1 MSYRLATDF
10 YMQQTTYKHD
20 YNPGGISPRNRQTDY
35 PYGADAPKADVPGP
49 LNNFR
54 PRFGDPLPQHI
65 RDLDGQR
72 FDEAPLTDR
81 QRVKRGEEWIGGR
94 RYEEPRTD
102 RGRYY
107 EMDGQ
112 RNISP
117 NRRYD
122 RMYRE
127 LDDGRHTS
135 LDRPINKERM
145 WESELERQNLRPG
158 RHTSLD
164 RYDTMDKRKENLKQ
178 YMRNRRQDPL
188 EGGYP
193 ERGRNG
199 SPERHLDRG
208 REYERPRNESPSR
221 WDRDRNT
228 YNAVDDRRYDPSRDK
243 YKYPDWYEKP
253 LQPMMDSYANQ
264 QKMADRTTYRD
275 YGEFLQD
282 RIKREELRKQPLEYP
297 AANLRDQLSHRDTY
311 RERMFGPDTENRYYT
326 RDNERFRNA
335 DKGRQAE
342 AKSRR
347 EAEKIELHDGNF
359 KPWARD
365 AYQNPSHHP
374 LRRELDNDNGKDNAS
389 VHDKRTEHQNTRPHT
404 EPASQTWSDNLE
416 PKSTN
421 SGVYL
426 FMRTHMDGKPDV
438 VKALKEGRSVLANS
452 YGQLK
457 GIANSTEINLL
468 EGLEGW
474 NIRFNMTRTG
484 DYWSERSQRT
494 SGLDFIIIVFWFPS
508 LNDAEKWVITERKF
522 KNPHFPDPDGS
533 DVVIL
538 PLNDSPPQERLAHT
552 YMMTEYPRSFDPTL
566 FRDTFAPRIKD
577 LLWRKFGIDGFF
589 IQCIRSRYIW
599 GSWIKP
605 SSLVT
610 TIRFNSKSEANAFF
624 NDPEYKQIR
633 QEISRRIEQ
642 LPIHLNWF
650 RPTTSMFTINEY
662 V

>member
-102 RGRYY
+102 RGVYNPPRRRYY

-297 AANLRDQLSHRDTY
+297 AANL
-311 RERMFGPDTENRYYT
+311 
-326 RDNERFRNA
+326 
-335 DKGRQAE
+335 
-342 AKSRR
+342 
-347 EAEKIELHDGNF
+347 
-359 KPWARD
+359 
-365 AYQNPSHHP
+365 

-389 VHDKRTEHQNTRPHT
+389 VHDKRTEHQ
-404 EPASQTWSDNLE
+404 

>member
-102 RGRYY
+102 RGVYNPPRRRYY

-297 AANLRDQLSHRDTY
+297 AANL
-311 RERMFGPDTENRYYT
+311 
-326 RDNERFRNA
+326 
-335 DKGRQAE
+335 
-342 AKSRR
+342 
-347 EAEKIELHDGNF
+347 
-359 KPWARD
+359 
-365 AYQNPSHHP
+365 
-374 LRRELDNDNGKDNAS
+374 
-389 VHDKRTEHQNTRPHT
+389 
-404 EPASQTWSDNLE
+404 

>member
-102 RGRYY
+102 RGVYNPPRRRYY

-374 LRRELDNDNGKDNAS
+374 
-389 VHDKRTEHQNTRPHT
+389 
-404 EPASQTWSDNLE
+404 

-457 GIANSTEINLL
+457 GIANSTEIHLL
-468 EGLEGW
+468 EGRPEGW
-474 NIRFNMTRTG
+474 THVPSSKPDRSWDVG
-484 DYWSERSQRT
+484 DSV
-494 SGLDFIIIVFWFPS
+494 IIFWFPTRKEAEMWLYHEKKFQRAS
-508 LNDAEKWVITERKF
+508 FPEYHGSDMACLPINWNPENDRHYPTFLVTEYEGIVDPDQFREKFVSNMYDILQRHKAERFVIQTVGIKMFRGNWFKQRSVVTCNRFPSSQAALDFYNDPDYERLRRSVREISKSRTTFMFTLTER
-522 KNPHFPDPDGS
+522 P
-533 DVVIL
+533 V
-538 PLNDSPPQERLAHT
+538 
-552 YMMTEYPRSFDPTL
+552 
-566 FRDTFAPRIKD
+566 
-577 LLWRKFGIDGFF
+577 
-589 IQCIRSRYIW
+589 
-599 GSWIKP
+599 
-605 SSLVT
+605 
-610 TIRFNSKSEANAFF
+610 
-624 NDPEYKQIR
+624 
-633 QEISRRIEQ
+633 
-642 LPIHLNWF
+642 
-650 RPTTSMFTINEY
+650 
-662 V
+662 

>member
-102 RGRYY
+102 RGVYNPPRRRYY

-228 YNAVDDRRYDPSRDK
+228 YNAVDDR
-243 YKYPDWYEKP
+243 YEKP

-297 AANLRDQLSHRDTY
+297 AANL
-311 RERMFGPDTENRYYT
+311 
-326 RDNERFRNA
+326 
-335 DKGRQAE
+335 
-342 AKSRR
+342 
-347 EAEKIELHDGNF
+347 
-359 KPWARD
+359 
-365 AYQNPSHHP
+365 
-374 LRRELDNDNGKDNAS
+374 
-389 VHDKRTEHQNTRPHT
+389 
-404 EPASQTWSDNLE
+404 

>member
-102 RGRYY
+102 RGVYNPPRRRYY

-297 AANLRDQLSHRDTY
+297 AANL
-311 RERMFGPDTENRYYT
+311 
-326 RDNERFRNA
+326 
-335 DKGRQAE
+335 
-342 AKSRR
+342 
-347 EAEKIELHDGNF
+347 
-359 KPWARD
+359 
-365 AYQNPSHHP
+365 
-374 LRRELDNDNGKDNAS
+374 
-389 VHDKRTEHQNTRPHT
+389 
-404 EPASQTWSDNLE
+404 

-457 GIANSTEINLL
+457 GIANSTEIHLL
-468 EGLEGW
+468 EGRPEGW
-474 NIRFNMTRTG
+474 THVPSSKPDRSWDVG
-484 DYWSERSQRT
+484 DSV
-494 SGLDFIIIVFWFPS
+494 IIFWFPTRKEAEMWLYHEKKFQRAS
-508 LNDAEKWVITERKF
+508 FPEYHGSDMACLPINWNPENDRHYPTFLVTEYEGIVDPDQFREKFVSNMYDILQRHKAERFVIQTVGIKMFRGNWFKQRSVVTCNRFPSSQAALDFYNDPDYERLRRSVREISKSRTTFMFTLTER
-522 KNPHFPDPDGS
+522 P
-533 DVVIL
+533 V
-538 PLNDSPPQERLAHT
+538 
-552 YMMTEYPRSFDPTL
+552 
-566 FRDTFAPRIKD
+566 
-577 LLWRKFGIDGFF
+577 
-589 IQCIRSRYIW
+589 
-599 GSWIKP
+599 
-605 SSLVT
+605 
-610 TIRFNSKSEANAFF
+610 
-624 NDPEYKQIR
+624 
-633 QEISRRIEQ
+633 
-642 LPIHLNWF
+642 
-650 RPTTSMFTINEY
+650 
-662 V
+662 

>member
-102 RGRYY
+102 RGVYNPPRRRYY

-117 NRRYD
+117 NR
-122 RMYRE
+122 
-127 LDDGRHTS
+127 
-135 LDRPINKERM
+135 
-145 WESELERQNLRPG
+145 
-158 RHTSLD
+158 
-164 RYDTMDKRKENLKQ
+164 
-178 YMRNRRQDPL
+178 
-188 EGGYP
+188 YP

-374 LRRELDNDNGKDNAS
+374 
-389 VHDKRTEHQNTRPHT
+389 
-404 EPASQTWSDNLE
+404 